1 MGALRDHIEIEIE
14 VIECLLKLG
23 ISTIIGTYS
32 RTALGQGYVYL
43 PRPSLALSQRGYS
56 H

>member
-23 ISTIIGTYS
+23 SSTITRMYS
-32 RTALGQGYVYL
+32 RTALRQGYVHL
-43 PRPSLALSQRGYS
+43 PRPSLVPS
-56 H
+56 